1 MTHPKAPGLAVDI
14 TEPMIGALVDAF
26 YARVRQDPVLGPVF
40 DARVEDWDGHLAKLK
55 DFWSSLALLS
65 GRYKGRPMPVHAAI
79 GEISDAHF
87 ARWLALFAQ
96 TARDMCPAAAADLFV
111 DRANRIA
118 ASLKLGIALHRQS
131 LAEIAQ
137 LDGR

>member
-14 TEPMIGALVDAF
+14 TEPMIGVLVDAF
-26 YARVRQDPVLGPVF
+26 YAKVRADAVLGPVF
-40 DARVEDWDGHLAKLK
+40 NARIADWSEHLAKLK
-55 DFWSSLALLS
+55 DFWSSIALMS

-79 GEISDAHF
+79 AEISDAHF
-87 ARWLALFAQ
+87 ARWLALFAE
-96 TARDMCPAAAADLFV
+96 TAREVCPPAAAALFV
-111 DRANRIA
+111 DRAERIA

-137 LDGR
+137 QGR